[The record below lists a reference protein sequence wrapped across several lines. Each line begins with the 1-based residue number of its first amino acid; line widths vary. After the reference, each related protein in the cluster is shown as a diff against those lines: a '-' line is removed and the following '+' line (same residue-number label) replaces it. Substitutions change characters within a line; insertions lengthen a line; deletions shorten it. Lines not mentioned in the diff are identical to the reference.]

1 LELQRNQLVLDL
13 TRPAVQQFEWQVLQD
28 TLGVP
33 GISYAKWDC
42 NRYLTQPGSSWL
54 PADRQSHLWIDY
66 VHALY
71 ALMDRTAQ
79 AFPNTELML
88 CSGGGGRVDYGALRY
103 FHEFWPSDNTDP
115 TARVA
120 MQWDY
125 SYFFPSMALASHV
138 THWGHRPM
146 HFACAVAMSARFGM
160 DLDLVKLSTE
170 DKAICAGAISAYKR
184 IRDVTQLGD
193 LYRLERPHGAARG
206 ALNFVATDRSRAV
219 VFVFQLKD
227 GEPSAVRPRGLD
239 PATHYAVRELNPAPG
254 RPALTQQGKT
264 FTGEELMR
272 DGVVPSCSKAEE
284 ACVVELGIP

>member
-1 LELQRNQLVLDL
+1 MN
-13 TRPAVQQFEWQVLQD
+13 

-71 ALMDRTAQ
+71 ALMDKTAK

-88 CSGGGGRVDYGALRY
+88 CSGGGWVDYGALRY

-125 SYFFPSMALASHV
+125 SYFFPSMAVASRV
-138 THWGHRPM
+138 THLGRRPM
-146 HFACAVAMSARFGM
+146 HFTCAVAMTARFGM
-160 DLDLVKLSTE
+160 DLDLVKLSAE
-170 DKAICAGAISAYKR
+170 DKAICAGAICAYKR

-193 LYRLERPHGAARG
+193 LYRLERPHGAARR

-239 PATHYAVRELNPAPG
+239 PTQHYAVRELNPALG
-254 RPALTQQGKT
+254 RPALTQQQRT

-272 DGVVPSCSKAEE
+272 NGVIPSCWKAVE
-284 ACVVELGIP
+284 ACVVKLGIP